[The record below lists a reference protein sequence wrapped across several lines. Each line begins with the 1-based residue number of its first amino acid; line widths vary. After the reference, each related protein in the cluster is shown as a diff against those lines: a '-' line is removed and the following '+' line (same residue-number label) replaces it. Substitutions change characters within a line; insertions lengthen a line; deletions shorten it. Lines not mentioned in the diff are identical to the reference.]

1 MLREDLESAICAFIR
16 DTILEG
22 AANVT
27 PEMPLTDLGLESFS
41 LLEIILFVERK
52 TGLSIPDTHL
62 TRTHLHSVRSL
73 VASMHDLSSGD

>member
-1 MLREDLESAICAFIR
+1 MLKEDLESAVCTFIG

-22 AANVT
+22 AATVT
-27 PEMPLTDLGLESFS
+27 PETPLTDLGLESFS

-62 TRTHLHSVRSL
+62 TKAHLHSSRSL
-73 VASMHDLSSGD
+73 VASLDQLTFCE